1 MKAAPLEDDDNPC
14 RPRHFRPNLTPA
26 GDAAAPAGRS
36 LALGRKRLL
45 VTGGV
50 FLFAFTLI
58 CGRLTQVSLLRA
70 PDADLVHL
78 TQPQAQKPVDYPRA
92 DIIDRNGVVLATTL
106 ESQSLFANPHLVPNA
121 VEAAHGLAKVLPGT
135 KESELLSRLT
145 EDKSF
150 VWLYR
155 HLTPGQQA
163 AVLGLGIPGVDF
175 QREDRRLYP
184 AGPLA
189 AHVVGFTN
197 TDEKGQ
203 AGFEHSF
210 ESALT
215 SSNKP
220 VQLSIDVRL
229 QAIVKEEMQ
238 KTIDDFSAVGAA
250 GLVMDVKTGELLSM
264 VSLPDFD
271 PNDPKSAMVQPA
283 EKGEPAP
290 VYNRSTNALY
300 EMGSVFKIF
309 NTALAL
315 DSHKSTLTSIYN
327 TDPIHIG
334 RFIIHDYHPFNR
346 PASVTEIFME
356 SSNIG
361 SARMVMESGPE
372 AQRAF
377 LDKLG
382 LLHPPQIEI
391 SDVGVPRV
399 PNPWRE
405 INAMTIAYGHGLSVS
420 QLQTAIAA
428 NAIVDGGILRPATL
442 LKQPEGYVPPGVRVV
457 TQHTSEEMRK
467 LLRLVVT
474 DGTAK
479 QGGDVPGYLVGGK
492 TGTAEK
498 VFGHGYAKKALL
510 SSFIG
515 VFPINDPQYMVF
527 VTIDEPHGTKK
538 SYGFATAGWTA
549 VPAVSRIIARMAPLF
564 GIKPI
569 EETPEIHRA
578 ITIDIPGS
586 SKQVAVN

>member
-1 MKAAPLEDDDNPC
+1 MKAAPLDDDDNPC
-14 RPRHFRPNLTPA
+14 RPRHFKPALTPA
-26 GDAAAPAGRS
+26 SDGAAPEGRS
-36 LALGRKRLL
+36 LALSRKRLMA
-45 VTGGV
+45 TGSV

-58 CGRLTQVSLLRA
+58 CCRLSWVSLMTAR
-70 PDADLVHL
+70 DADLVHL
-78 TQPQAQKPVDYPRA
+78 TQPQAERPMEYPRA
-92 DIIDRNGVVLATTL
+92 DILDRNGVVLATTL

-121 VEAAHGLAKVLPGT
+121 AAAARELARVLPGT
-135 KESELLSRLT
+135 RETELLSRLT

-150 VWLYR
+150 VWLFR
-155 HLTPGQQA
+155 HLTPSQQA

-203 AGFEHSF
+203 AGLEHSF
-210 ESALT
+210 EAALAK
-215 SSNKP
+215 SDEP

-238 KTIDDFSAVGAA
+238 KTVDDFTAVGAA
-250 GLVMDVKTGELLSM
+250 GLVLDMRTGEILSM

-271 PNDPKSAMVQPA
+271 PNDPKSAMVKPPEA
-283 EKGEPAP
+283 GEPPA

-315 DSHKSTLTSIYN
+315 ESHKSTLTSMYDTN
-327 TDPIHIG
+327 PIHIG

-382 LLHPPQIEI
+382 LLRPPSIEI

-428 NAIVDGGILRPATL
+428 NAIIDGGILRPATL
-442 LKQPEGYVPPGVRVV
+442 LKRPDGYTPPGTRVIS
-457 TQHTSEEMRK
+457 QHTSEEMRK

-549 VPAVSRIIARMAPLF
+549 VPAVSRIIARMAPLL

-586 SKQVAVN
+586 SKQVAIN

>member
-1 MKAAPLEDDDNPC
+1 MKAAPLEGDDNPC
-14 RPRHFRPNLTPA
+14 RPRHFKPALTTA
-26 GDAAAPAGRS
+26 SDAAAPSGRT
-36 LALGRKRLL
+36 LALSRKRLL
-45 VTGGV
+45 LVGTA
-50 FLFAFTLI
+50 FMFAFALI
-58 CGRLTQVSLLRA
+58 SGRLTQITLLKA

-78 TQPQAQKPVDYPRA
+78 TQPQSVRPISYPRA
-92 DIIDRNGVVLATTL
+92 DILDRNGVVLATTL
-106 ESQSLFANPHLVPNA
+106 EDQSLFANPHQIENA
-121 VEAAHGLAKVLPGT
+121 ADAAHRLAKVLKGSN
-135 KESELLSRLT
+135 EVELLSRLT

-150 VWLYR
+150 VWLHR
-155 HLTPGQQA
+155 HLTPTEQA
-163 AVLGLGIPGVDF
+163 AVLGLGIPGIDF
-175 QREDRRLYP
+175 QREDTRIYP
-184 AGPLA
+184 AGRLA
-189 AHVVGFTN
+189 AHVVGFTD

-203 AGFEHSF
+203 AGLEHSF
-210 ESALT
+210 DAALT
-215 SSNKP
+215 SSNQP
-220 VQLSIDVRL
+220 LQLSIDIRL
-229 QAIVKEEMQ
+229 QAILKEEMQ
-238 KTIDDFSAVGAA
+238 KTIDDFTAVGAA
-250 GLVMDVKTGELLSM
+250 GLVLDMRTGEILSM

-271 PNDPKSAMVQPA
+271 PNEPKTAMIPAA
-283 EKGEPAP
+283 EKGEPTP
-290 VYNRSTNALY
+290 GYNRSTNALY

-315 DSHKSTLTSIYN
+315 DSHKSTLNSIYD
-327 TDPIHIG
+327 TSPIHIG
-334 RFIIHDYHPFNR
+334 RFIIHDYHPFGR

-382 LLHPPQIEI
+382 LLRPPSIEI

-428 NAIVDGGILRPATL
+428 NAIIDGGVLKPATL
-442 LKQPEGYVPPGVRVV
+442 LKRPEGYDPPGTRVI
-457 TQHTSEEMRK
+457 TQRTSEEMRK

-498 VFGHGYAKKALL
+498 VMNKGYVKKALL

-578 ITIDIPGS
+578 ITIDLPGS